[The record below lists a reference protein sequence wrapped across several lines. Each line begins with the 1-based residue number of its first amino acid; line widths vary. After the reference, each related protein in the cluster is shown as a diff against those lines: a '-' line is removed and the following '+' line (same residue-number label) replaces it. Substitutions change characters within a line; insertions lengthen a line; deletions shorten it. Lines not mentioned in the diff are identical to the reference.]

1 MKTYQDFLQA
11 QGNKAAFISQA
22 IQEYRGTIEFKIA
35 RDAELYDQCKNPTIR
50 LFQKFLY
57 NTAGHKYPDVYAANN
72 KIASNLFSQLV
83 TQEAEYSLA
92 NGVEF
97 EDKAIVEKLG
107 RGFDGSVERAGRSAL
122 LMGKSYTY
130 CDGQKNTTVF
140 KATEFCPLYDE
151 YTGALMAGIRFYKVD
166 RDKPL
171 NAWLYETDG
180 YTYYR
185 SKDDSETLFE
195 YEPKKNYKDIV
206 VHTNADGDMIV
217 GHEDFPALPIVELY
231 GNPYGASELVFIRD
245 KIDAYDLTLSG
256 LANDIDENAFVYW
269 IISNA
274 GGMEDSDLARF
285 KQALR
290 TAHTAVVDS
299 DDGTKAEHFQNDVP
313 TEARTVMLDRLKA
326 DIYEA
331 FGAFNPS
338 TVAGGAV
345 TATQILAAYTA
356 ADNKA
361 ALFETEVR
369 KFIQKILYL
378 YGIEVDGYT
387 ITFTRQKLQ
396 NELEN
401 AQIAQTKVTT
411 LMALANEIDDETLL
425 TALSKVVP
433 ELYDINV
440 KQVLNKKDASLDFT
454 VTQATTQEPTTEV

>member
-22 IQEYRGTIEFKIA
+22 IQEYRGTVEFKTA
-35 RDAELYDQCKNPTIR
+35 LDAELYDQCKNPTIR

-57 NTAGHKYPDVYAANN
+57 NTAGHKYVDVYAANN

-97 EDKAIVEKLG
+97 EDKKIVKMLG
-107 RGFDGSVERAGRSAL
+107 KGFDGSVERAGRLAI

-130 CDGQKNTTVF
+130 WDGQNMTTF

-195 YEPKKNYKDIV
+195 YTPKKNYKDIV
-206 VHTNADGDMIV
+206 VHTDADGDMIV

-231 GNPYGASELVFIRD
+231 GNPYGVSELVFVRD

-274 GGMEDSDLARF
+274 GGMEDADLARF

-361 ALFETEVR
+361 ALFENEVR
-369 KFIQKILYL
+369 KFIQNLLYL
-378 YGIEVDGYT
+378 SGIEVDGYT

-425 TALSKVVP
+425 TALSKVMP
-433 ELYDINV
+433 ELYDINI
-440 KQVLNKKDASLDFT
+440 KQVLNKKDAALDFT
-454 VTQATTQEPTTEV
+454 APADTGTTAGTDRR